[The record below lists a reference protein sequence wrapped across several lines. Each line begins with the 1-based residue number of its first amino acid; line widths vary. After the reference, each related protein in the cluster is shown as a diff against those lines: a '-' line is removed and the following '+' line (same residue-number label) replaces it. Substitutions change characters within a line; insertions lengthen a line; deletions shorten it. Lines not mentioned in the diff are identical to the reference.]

1 MSYQSEVQL
10 EENLIKQL
18 VSQGFIL
25 IKSFNECVD
34 NFVYSIPK
42 LKNNNYLF

>member
-1 MSYQSEVQL
+1 MKENKKQREV
-10 EENLIKQL
+10 NM
-18 VSQGFIL
+18 GFV
-25 IKSFNECVD
+25 ECVD